1 MMDEPLSQYIVDSYP
16 RYAGSAMAAKTL
28 LRSVAG
34 ATVPLWVN
42 QMFHGMGFQWA
53 GLTLALV
60 AVALVPISFVFYVRG
75 HAIRARSKMASS
87 TD

>member
-53 GLTLALV
+53 GLTLALL
-60 AVALVPISFVFYVRG
+60 AVALIPIPFVFYVRG